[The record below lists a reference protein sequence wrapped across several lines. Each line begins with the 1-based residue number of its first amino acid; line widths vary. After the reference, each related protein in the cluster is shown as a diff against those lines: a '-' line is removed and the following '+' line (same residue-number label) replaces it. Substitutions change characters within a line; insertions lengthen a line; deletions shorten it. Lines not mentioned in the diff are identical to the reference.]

1 MQMGVDHESDEQ
13 MVSWCERIWTGVDH
27 ESDEHEQKVPDLGVF
42 DLGYGIAADLQD
54 VVQVGL

>member
-1 MQMGVDHESDEQ
+1 M
-13 MVSWCERIWTGVDH
+13 WTGVDH
-27 ESDEHEQKVPDLGVF
+27 VSDEHEQKVPDLGVF

>member
-1 MQMGVDHESDEQ
+1 MRMGVE
-13 MVSWCERIWTGVDH
+13 H

-42 DLGYGIAADLQD
+42 DLGYEIAADLQD